1 MQIVST
7 LATLRPGT
15 AYWVPA
21 VAAPVRDWPGS
32 PGCRRGARFL
42 IEAETFRPGHAGFP
56 AFDSRAECL
65 RWIMAHRR
73 AIAERA
79 PGVPITAA
87 RLDAWMLGLES
98 V

>member
-1 MQIVST
+1 MQIVRT
-7 LATLRPGT
+7 LATLQPGR

-21 VAAPVRDWPGS
+21 VESPQWDWPAV

-42 IEAETFRPGHAGFP
+42 IGAESLAPAHAGFP

-65 RWIMAHRR
+65 RWIMQNR
-73 AIAERA
+73 ADIATRA
-79 PGVPITAA
+79 PGATAHAA
-87 RLDAWMLGLES
+87 RLDAWMLGMDA